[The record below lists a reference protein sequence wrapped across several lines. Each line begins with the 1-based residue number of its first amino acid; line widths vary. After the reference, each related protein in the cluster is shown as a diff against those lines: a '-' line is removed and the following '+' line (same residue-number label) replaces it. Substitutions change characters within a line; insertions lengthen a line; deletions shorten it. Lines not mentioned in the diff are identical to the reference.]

1 MADRDNDFCWRIFNL
16 NWISVAAMGGV
27 LLFAVALTRFSIEP
41 LDFGITM
48 AVGVTLAAVAYL
60 HVHAKGD
67 QVDSKLVF
75 MLGTVAQVIMVT
87 AIVGPLSY
95 VVAGLDW
102 PLQDHALAALDRA
115 MGFDAR
121 TVILFVNDYPTLAGA
136 LGSAT
141 G

>member
-67 QVDSKLVF
+67 QVDSKLVSCW
-75 MLGTVAQVIMVT
+75 GRSRRSSWSPQSS
-87 AIVGPLSY
+87 G
-95 VVAGLDW
+95 
-102 PLQDHALAALDRA
+102 R
-115 MGFDAR
+115 
-121 TVILFVNDYPTLAGA
+121 
-136 LGSAT
+136 
-141 G
+141 